1 MSRQSQV
8 SLKGMR
14 TVPAN
19 QRGICAGRQGLTKKG
34 LFSWEVKG
42 SEEIVVRQCQR
53 KVTRKGSTNPNEG
66 TKGRRDAVVK
76 HPVFIK
82 VRRLRVDSRP
92 L

>member
-1 MSRQSQV
+1 MRWKAGPNQV
-8 SLKGMR
+8 G
-14 TVPAN
+14 T
-19 QRGICAGRQGLTKKG
+19 
-34 LFSWEVKG
+34 FSWEVKG

-66 TKGRRDAVVK
+66 TKEQRDAVVK
-76 HPVFIK
+76 DPVFIK

>member
-1 MSRQSQV
+1 MSRRSQV

-66 TKGRRDAVVK
+66 TKGRCGKGPCVHQSEEAK
-76 HPVFIK
+76 G
-82 VRRLRVDSRP
+82 
-92 L
+92 

>member
-1 MSRQSQV
+1 
-8 SLKGMR
+8 MR
-14 TVPAN
+14 RKAGPN
-19 QRGICAGRQGLTKKG
+19 QEGA
-34 LFSWEVKG
+34 FSWEVKG

-66 TKGRRDAVVK
+66 TKEQRDAVVK
-76 HPVFIK
+76 DPVFIK